1 MFDYYIINI
10 ILYEVKNKICFID
23 KQLNINKKNIIQ
35 VDIIKP
41 RHQAIV
47 CGRLDKT
54 QEPFSVR
61 LKQFYDINASDKL
74 LGNFSKN
81 LSHEPDGLIFQP
93 SSDV

>member
-1 MFDYYIINI
+1 MINNV
-10 ILYEVKNKICFID
+10 LID
-23 KQLNINKKNIIQ
+23 KLFQ

-41 RHQAIV
+41 RHQAIM

-54 QEPFSVR
+54 QEPFSIR
-61 LKQFYDINASDKL
+61 LKQFYDIKASEKL

-93 SSDV
+93 STEVLTIFVILIFL

>member
-1 MFDYYIINI
+1 M
-10 ILYEVKNKICFID
+10 
-23 KQLNINKKNIIQ
+23 
-35 VDIIKP
+35 
-41 RHQAIV
+41 

-54 QEPFSVR
+54 AEPFSIR

-93 SSDV
+93 SSDVLLYLILLYLCSNRFFITYVLCHIALCSWYVS

>member
-1 MFDYYIINI
+1 M
-10 ILYEVKNKICFID
+10 
-23 KQLNINKKNIIQ
+23 
-35 VDIIKP
+35 
-41 RHQAIV
+41 

-54 QEPFSVR
+54 QEPFSIR

-93 SSDV
+93 STDVLLYLSLYNYIPIYRLPITYI

>member
-1 MFDYYIINI
+1 M
-10 ILYEVKNKICFID
+10 
-23 KQLNINKKNIIQ
+23 
-35 VDIIKP
+35 
-41 RHQAIV
+41 

-54 QEPFSVR
+54 TEPFSIR

-93 SSDV
+93 STDVLLYLILLYLCSNRFCITCVFCYSPM

>member
-1 MFDYYIINI
+1 M
-10 ILYEVKNKICFID
+10 
-23 KQLNINKKNIIQ
+23 
-35 VDIIKP
+35 
-41 RHQAIV
+41 

-54 QEPFSVR
+54 QEPFSIR

-93 SSDV
+93 STDVLYYSILLLLYYICIVIDFI

>member
-1 MFDYYIINI
+1 M
-10 ILYEVKNKICFID
+10 
-23 KQLNINKKNIIQ
+23 
-35 VDIIKP
+35 
-41 RHQAIV
+41 

-54 QEPFSVR
+54 QEPFSIR

-93 SSDV
+93 STDVLLYLSLYNLVPIYRLTITYI

>member
-1 MFDYYIINI
+1 M
-10 ILYEVKNKICFID
+10 KIFFF
-23 KQLNINKKNIIQ
+23 L

-47 CGRLDKT
+47 CGRLDKN
-54 QEPFSVR
+54 QEPFSIR

-93 SSDV
+93 SNDVLLYLSLYNLVPIYRLPITYI

>member
-1 MFDYYIINI
+1 M
-10 ILYEVKNKICFID
+10 
-23 KQLNINKKNIIQ
+23 
-35 VDIIKP
+35 
-41 RHQAIV
+41 

-54 QEPFSVR
+54 QEPFSIR

-93 SSDV
+93 STDVLLYLSLYNLVPIYRLPITYI

>member
-1 MFDYYIINI
+1 M
-10 ILYEVKNKICFID
+10 
-23 KQLNINKKNIIQ
+23 
-35 VDIIKP
+35 
-41 RHQAIV
+41 

-54 QEPFSVR
+54 QEPFSIR

-93 SSDV
+93 STDVLLYLSLYNLVAIYRLPIIYI